1 VLRKAVRITGT
12 GYYLPENVMTNKSL
26 FLSRIKGFRS
36 EDSPSDLEDWQYFD
50 EKVRQLTGIS
60 QRHYINNGET
70 TESMALIAAQ
80 RAISAAGLE
89 PSAIDYILVAST
101 TPFDRIPNIACTLS
115 HLLEIDG
122 TPGFHLDTACSGF
135 LYSLEEAYHRIMGGH
150 YDAVLIVCAESIS
163 RHLNFSDFRTS
174 ILFGDGA
181 AAVVVQPSENGGIK
195 GPFYLKSRYSQ
206 ENIVKKDSG
215 AYCHGLF
222 EQDDS
227 VFTKK
232 YFLEMQGGRHVM
244 KAAVRTMTEATF
256 AALIYDKFGKE
267 YLKAHPSLLQGLT
280 KNPQSVSEKMPDQ
293 AVSMEDILSEV
304 DYFLPHQANQRITEG
319 LAKRLLDPEMKR
331 TISIIDQTGN
341 ISGTTMPLAL
351 GRAVAGDLLRYKI
364 KRGDR
369 IVLTAVGGGYT
380 IGGVVLEF

>member
-1 VLRKAVRITGT
+1 
-12 GYYLPENVMTNKSL
+12 MTNKTL
-26 FLSRIKGFRS
+26 FLSRIKGFRPEES
-36 EDSPSDLEDWQYFD
+36 QSDIEDWQVFD
-50 EKVRQLTGIS
+50 EKVKQLTGIS
-60 QRHYINNGET
+60 QRHFIDDGET
-70 TESMALIAAQ
+70 TETMALIAAK
-80 RAISAAGLE
+80 RAIKAADLE

-115 HLLEIDG
+115 HLLGIDG

-135 LYSLEEAYHRIMGGH
+135 IYALEEAYHRIMGGQ

-163 RHLNFSDFRTS
+163 RHLDFSDFRTS

-195 GPFYLKSRYSQ
+195 GPFYMKSRYSQ
-206 ENIVKKDSG
+206 ENIVKRDSG
-215 AYCHGLF
+215 AYCHGIF
-222 EQDDS
+222 EREDA

-244 KAAVRTMTEATF
+244 KAAVRTMTEAAF
-256 AALIYDKFGKE
+256 AALIYDKFGKD
-267 YLKAHPSLLQGLT
+267 YLKAYPSLLQGLT
-280 KNPQSVSEKMPDQ
+280 TNPQLVNEKMPDQ
-293 AVSMEDILSEV
+293 AISMEDILSEV

-319 LAKRLLDPEMKR
+319 LAKRVLDPQMKR

-351 GRAVAGDLLRYKI
+351 GRAVAGDLLRYHVK
-364 KRGDR
+364 KGDR